1 MGKTQG
7 MPGRGRKALVVL
19 FAFLCACTPGPDS
32 DTALIAV
39 ATNFAFVA
47 GQLEADFE
55 ARSGRRIDITSG
67 ATGKLYAQITNGA
80 PFDALLAADL
90 GRPQRLAESNAGLAG
105 TAFVYAKGRL
115 ALWSAV
121 PGAFPAGGEA
131 YLRALDYRRLAMANP
146 DLAPYGLAARQV
158 LQSLSIWEAS
168 QARIVTGENVGQAHA
183 MVATGNADAG
193 LVALADVLRL
203 PEERRG
209 SHWLVPEHLHDPI
222 EQAAVLLRHGEGNAA
237 AREFLDYLQTPA
249 ARTMIE
255 SSGYTVP

>member
-1 MGKTQG
+1 
-7 MPGRGRKALVVL
+7 MPGGGRGGVAALFVM
-19 FAFLCACTPGPDS
+19 LCACTPPATES
-32 DTALIAV
+32 NTALIAV

-55 ARSGRRIDITSG
+55 ARSGRRINITTGS
-67 ATGKLYAQITNGA
+67 TGKLYAQITNGA

-90 GRPQRLAESNAGLAG
+90 ERPARLIESGAGLKD
-105 TAFVYAKGRL
+105 TVFVYASGRL
-115 ALWSAV
+115 ALWSADS
-121 PGAFPAGGEA
+121 GRIPADGET
-131 YLRALDYRRLAMANP
+131 YLRAMAYRRIALANP

-158 LQSLSIWEAS
+158 LQSLSVWDAV

-203 PEERRG
+203 PDERRG
-209 SHWLVPEHLHDPI
+209 SHWPVPEHLYEPI
-222 EQAAVLLRHGEGNAA
+222 EQAAVLLRHDGDNAA
-237 AREFLDYLQTPA
+237 AREFLDYLQTPV

-255 SSGYTVP
+255 SFGYAVP

>member
-1 MGKTQG
+1 
-7 MPGRGRKALVVL
+7 MPGGGRKGMAALFTL
-19 FAFLCACTPGPDS
+19 LCACTPAPDS
-32 DTALIAV
+32 ETALIAV

-55 ARSGRRIDITSG
+55 AQSGRRIDITTG

-90 GRPQRLAESNAGLAG
+90 ERPQRLAESGAGLAG

-121 PGAFPAGGEA
+121 PRRIPADGEA
-131 YLRALDYRRLAMANP
+131 YLRALDYRHLALANP

-158 LQSLSIWEAS
+158 LQSLSIWEAT
-168 QARIVTGENVGQAHA
+168 QARIVMGENVGQAHA

-209 SHWLVPEHLHDPI
+209 SHWLVPENLYDPI
-222 EQAAVLLRHGEGNAA
+222 KQAAVLLRHGEDNAA
-237 AREFLDYLQTPA
+237 AREFLDYLQTPV

-255 SSGYTVP
+255 SFGYTVP

>member
-1 MGKTQG
+1 
-7 MPGRGRKALVVL
+7 MPGGGRKGLALL
-19 FAFLCACTPGPDS
+19 FTFLCACTPDRDN

-39 ATNFAFVA
+39 ATNFAFIA

-55 ARSGRRIDITSG
+55 ARSGLRIDITTG

-80 PFDALLAADL
+80 PFDALLAADVE
-90 GRPQRLAESNAGLAG
+90 RPQRLAESGDEVAG
-105 TAFVYAKGRL
+105 TVFIYARGRL

-121 PGAFPAGGEA
+121 PGAIPADGEA
-131 YLRALDYRRLAMANP
+131 YLCTLDYRRLALANP

-158 LQSLSIWEAS
+158 LQSLSVWDAV
-168 QARIVTGENVGQAHA
+168 QPRIVTGENVGQAHA

-203 PEERRG
+203 PVERRG
-209 SHWLVPEHLHDPI
+209 SHWLVPEHLHEPI
-222 EQAAVLLRHGEGNAA
+222 EQAAVLLRHGEDNAA
-237 AREFLDYLQTPA
+237 ARDFLDYLQTPV

-255 SSGYTVP
+255 SFGYAVP